1 MATKIIFQGS
11 TRTGV
16 DSELQCH
23 ANTWD
28 EIFIQIQM
36 KDHPDSWITL
46 DRETAI
52 KLSKVLKSEISK
64 IPY

>member
-11 TRTGV
+11 NQLGV
-16 DSELQCH
+16 ESELQCY
-23 ANTWD
+23 ANTND
-28 EIFIQIQM
+28 KIFISIDMEGYQTSFIC
-36 KDHPDSWITL
+36 L